1 MARRFTLLILIVA
14 GFEVVVGLLL
24 GFTVYQVRDAMR
36 RTALAAFQTNLTVNK
51 IAARAAL
58 GRSPTGEAELAQPK
72 TTTLLF
78 VGDVMLARGVA
89 LYTEREG
96 SGDFRFPFAY
106 VSSTLRAADL
116 TVGNL
121 EHPVS
126 DRGKNQGSQYSLR
139 ATPAAVDGLVDAG
152 FDVVSLANNHIWDWG
167 TDALSD
173 TLASLDQAG
182 IAHAGAGMNEPS
194 ANAPVTIEHHTNR
207 IAFVSWTNLYPEGL
221 EATGEN
227 PGVSRFREDEAPVR
241 VRELANSH
249 DIVVVL
255 LHFGDEYRTN
265 ANEAQKRI
273 ARALVDAGAD
283 LVIGHHPHVV
293 EEVERYEGSLPAGR
307 QGWIAYSLGNFV
319 FDQGFSE
326 ETMRGLAL
334 RVTVKDG
341 RVEKVEELHTQMNA
355 HFQPAFVD
363 Y

>member
-1 MARRFTLLILIVA
+1 MAKRLTLLILIAA
-14 GFEVVVGLLL
+14 GFEVAVGLLL
-24 GFTVYQVRDAMR
+24 GFSVYQVRDAMR

-51 IAARAAL
+51 IAARAA
-58 GRSPTGEAELAQPK
+58 ELAQPK

-78 VGDVMLARGVA
+78 VGDVMLARGVQF
-89 LYTEREG
+89 YTEREG
-96 SGDFRFPFAY
+96 GGDFRFSFVY

-126 DRGKNQGSQYSLR
+126 DRGRNQGSEYSLR
-139 ATPAAVDGLVDAG
+139 ASPDSIAGLKDAG

-173 TLASLDQAG
+173 TLTHLDQAG
-182 IAHAGAGMNEPS
+182 IAHVGAGMNEES
-194 ANAPVTIEHHTNR
+194 ANAPVIIEHHKNR

-221 EATGEN
+221 EAKGEN
-227 PGVSRFREDEAPVR
+227 PGVSRFREDEAAVPVR
-241 VRELANSH
+241 TLSFMH

-255 LHFGDEYRTN
+255 FHWGDEYQTN
-265 ANEAQKRI
+265 ANETQKRI
-273 ARALVDAGAD
+273 ARALIDAGAD

-293 EEVERYEGSLPAGR
+293 QEVERYGA
-307 QGWIAYSLGNFV
+307 GWIAYSLGNFV

-341 RVEKVEELHTQMNA
+341 RVEEVVEIPTQMNA
-355 HFQPAFVD
+355 HFQPTFVD

>member
-1 MARRFTLLILIVA
+1 MAKRLALLIIITAGVEVA
-14 GFEVVVGLLL
+14 VGLLL

-36 RTALAAFQTNLTVNK
+36 RTALAAFQTNLTINK
-51 IAARAAL
+51 IAARA
-58 GRSPTGEAELAQPK
+58 AELAQPK

-78 VGDVMLARGVA
+78 VGDVMLARGVEF
-89 LYTEREG
+89 YTEREG
-96 SGDFRFPFAY
+96 GGDFEFPFSY

-116 TVGNL
+116 TIGNL

-126 DRGKNQGSQYSLR
+126 DRGRNQGSEYSLR
-139 ATPAAVDGLVDAG
+139 ASPDSVTGLKGAG

-173 TLASLDQAG
+173 TITHLDRAG

-194 ANAPVTIEHHTNR
+194 ANAPVAIEHHKNR
-207 IAFVSWTNLYPEGL
+207 IVFASWTNLYPEGL
-221 EATGEN
+221 EAKGEN
-227 PGVSRFREDEAPVR
+227 PGVSRFREDEAPMR
-241 VRELANSH
+241 VRELANLH

-255 LHFGDEYRTN
+255 LHFGDEYRPN

-273 ARALVDAGAD
+273 ARSLVTAGAD

-293 EEVERYEGSLPAGR
+293 EEVERYGN
-307 QGWIAYSLGNFV
+307 GWIAYSLGNFV
-319 FDQGFSE
+319 FDQGFSD

-341 RVEKVEELHTQMNA
+341 RVENVEELRTQMNA
-355 HFQPAFVD
+355 HFQPAFITE
-363 Y
+363 

>member
-1 MARRFTLLILIVA
+1 MPRRLTLLVLIVA

-36 RTALAAFQTNLTVNK
+36 QTARAAFQTNLTVNK
-51 IAARAAL
+51 IAARAAV
-58 GRSPTGEAELAQPK
+58 RQLADAQSK

-78 VGDVMLARGVA
+78 VGDVMLARGVQF
-89 LYTEREG
+89 YTEREG
-96 SGDFRFPFAY
+96 GGDFRFPFAY
-106 VSSTLRAADL
+106 VSRTLRAADL

-221 EATGEN
+221 EAKGEE
-227 PGVSRFREDEAPVR
+227 PGISRFREDEAPVR
-241 VRELANSH
+241 VRELANFH

-283 LVIGHHPHVV
+283 LVVGHHPHVV
-293 EEVERYEGSLPAGR
+293 EEVERYKD
-307 QGWIAYSLGNFV
+307 GWIAYSLGNFV

-341 RVEKVEELHTQMNA
+341 RVEGVEELRTQMNA